1 MKPFAAPGEQ
11 AMKKKQTK
19 AKPTARSDVRLLPA
33 VIGVGAILFGL
44 KAAGLAFSA
53 NAATPAQPA
62 QPAAAAKPAAAPAN
76 AAAAKPA
83 APADPLA
90 AINAAL
96 PVPAKSTKAAE
107 PVKPADELNPDAA
120 ITGVSSAEMDVLTS
134 LADRREALEKRQRDL
149 DLRANIITATEKRVD
164 DKIAQL
170 KTLQARI
177 EALLGQRDAKEL
189 EQLDGLVK
197 VYTAMKP
204 KDAARIFSALDDSVR
219 LGVAGRMKPDVIA
232 GIMSSLP
239 AEVAQKITVQ
249 LASRYKVPAETSAS
263 LAAAASNA
271 APPAAAP
278 ATANA
283 PAAAPAGAAAKAP
296 GG

>member
-1 MKPFAAPGEQ
+1 
-11 AMKKKQTK
+11 MKKKQQK
-19 AKPTARSDVRLLPA
+19 ASTRSDVRLLPA
-33 VIGVGAILFGL
+33 VIGIGAILLGL

-53 NAATPAQPA
+53 NAATPAPA
-62 QPAAAAKPAAAPAN
+62 AQTAAAAKPVAAPAN
-76 AAAAKPA
+76 AAAAKPGT
-83 APADPLA
+83 PSDPLA

-96 PVPAKSTKAAE
+96 PVPPKTVK
-107 PVKPADELNPDAA
+107 PVEASKPADELNPDAA
-120 ITGVSSAEMDVLTS
+120 ASGVSSAEMDVLTS
-134 LADRREALEKRQRDL
+134 LADRRDVLEKRQRDL

-170 KTLQARI
+170 KALQARI

-232 GIMSSLP
+232 GILSSLSP
-239 AEVAQKITVQ
+239 EVAQKITVQ
-249 LASRYKVPAETSAS
+249 LASRYKVSADAAAG
-263 LAAAASNA
+263 LAAAAASASA
-271 APPAAAP
+271 APVTAPAATAPAPAAP
-278 ATANA
+278 ANA
-283 PAAAPAGAAAKAP
+283 VKP

>member
-1 MKPFAAPGEQ
+1 
-11 AMKKKQTK
+11 MKKKQQT
-19 AKPTARSDVRLLPA
+19 PSRRSDVRLLPA
-33 VIGVGAILFGL
+33 VIGTGVILLGL

-53 NAATPAQPA
+53 NAATPAAAA
-62 QPAAAAKPAAAPAN
+62 QPAAAAKPAIAPTN
-76 AAAAKPA
+76 AAGAKPP

-96 PVPAKSTKAAE
+96 PVPPKTAKSAE
-107 PVKPADELNPDAA
+107 APKPADELNPDAA
-120 ITGVSSAEMDVLTS
+120 VSAVSSAEMDVLTS
-134 LADRREALEKRQRDL
+134 LADRRDVLEKRQRDL

-249 LASRYKVPAETSAS
+249 LASRYKVPADTGAS
-263 LAAAASNA
+263 IAAAAAAASNA
-271 APPAAAP
+271 ASAATPGATTTPP
-278 ATANA
+278 ANA
-283 PAAAPAGAAAKAP
+283 PAPAAAAPSNAAAKPA